1 MRYGL
6 SLMVG
11 RAADQVTRTKPSAR
25 AFAAIIATVASSA
38 LFIAAPPSG
47 ASASDK
53 DCADF
58 GSQRAAQFFYI
69 RHGGPR
75 YDPDRLDA
83 DHDGVACEDNPC
95 PCYYKKHLPRRAQL
109 DVDRRRATA

>member
-1 MRYGL
+1 MKL
-6 SLMVG
+6 PNHLLAVVATTATLMV
-11 RAADQVTRTKPSAR
+11 
-25 AFAAIIATVASSA
+25 
-38 LFIAAPPSG
+38 LLIAALPSS

-58 GSQRAAQFFYI
+58 PTQRAAQLFFL

-83 DHDGVACEDNPC
+83 DDDGIACEDNPC
-95 PCYYKKHLPRRAQL
+95 PCYYGKRLPRRAQL
-109 DVDRRRATA
+109 DGFAIDRLWLAG